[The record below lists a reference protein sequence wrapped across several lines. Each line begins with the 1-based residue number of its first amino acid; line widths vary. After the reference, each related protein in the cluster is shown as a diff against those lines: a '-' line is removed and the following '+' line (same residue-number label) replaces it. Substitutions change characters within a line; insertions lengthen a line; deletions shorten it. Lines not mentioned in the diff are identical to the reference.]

1 MWFEELLGFK
11 EISPENVRKKIFL
24 DGQSLVSEVNGKSYQ
39 FGTLEIPTLKDLK
52 EQSPL
57 GICKGK
63 ISLNELVGNVQEIH
77 CDPQNKN
84 ALFQAASQFNLLE
97 MVSPHVS
104 PERGVGIYE
113 RDYTQGPA
121 CAIACGAGTVYR
133 NYFVPIKD
141 QIGQTM
147 TTQVDCLEL
156 IGKEL
161 GNKDFGLWEMTNGY
175 ALINQKGLLNINAQI
190 SGLTPES
197 REELKEK
204 LKIGIQWNTQVTIS
218 STSQVVSQVYCSALP
233 VSYSHI
239 DFYYYESFA
248 RLILEATYE
257 ATLHAALINLE
268 QTDCNKVFLTLVGGG
283 AFGNEM
289 NWISDSIK
297 KAVSKFLNTPL
308 DVRIISH
315 GSSNS
320 DVVELIKNVNG

>member
-1 MWFEELLGFK
+1 
-11 EISPENVRKKIFL
+11 
-24 DGQSLVSEVNGKSYQ
+24 
-39 FGTLEIPTLKDLK
+39 
-52 EQSPL
+52 
-57 GICKGK
+57 
-63 ISLNELVGNVQEIH
+63 
-77 CDPQNKN
+77 
-84 ALFQAASQFNLLE
+84 
-97 MVSPHVS
+97 
-104 PERGVGIYE
+104 
-113 RDYTQGPA
+113 
-121 CAIACGAGTVYR
+121 
-133 NYFVPIKD
+133 
-141 QIGQTM
+141 M

-161 GNKDFGLWEMTNGY
+161 GNEDFGLWEMTNGY
-175 ALINQKGLLNINAQI
+175 ALMNQKGLLNINAQI

-297 KAVSKFLNTPL
+297 KAVSKFLNAPL